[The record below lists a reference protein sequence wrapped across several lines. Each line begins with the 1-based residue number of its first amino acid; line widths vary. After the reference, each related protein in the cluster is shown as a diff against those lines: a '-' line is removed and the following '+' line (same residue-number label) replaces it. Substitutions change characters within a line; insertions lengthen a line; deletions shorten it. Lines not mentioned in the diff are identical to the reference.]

1 MFEPLRLGMNGMQG
15 KDDRRGGDGGMTR
28 QTRPA
33 AIRDAVCDVPAD

>member
-1 MFEPLRLGMNGMQG
+1 MNGMQG

-33 AIRDAVCDVPAD
+33 AVAAIRDAVCDVPAD